1 MPPPAEP
8 GPSAVARPERRSR
21 RALHVALFAAIL
33 MAIVIVPFV
42 FFGAQLEAFS
52 LGVLDAARSKPMI
65 AGAGIALL
73 AADVV
78 LPIPSTVVAAALGA
92 LLGAVPGT
100 IVAVAGLTLGC
111 AIGYGLGRLLGHDF
125 ALRQL
130 GGSDFNYLAGL
141 FERHGL
147 PILALCRPVPVLA
160 EASIIAAG
168 VLGLPAGKA
177 LIVTGLAN
185 IGFAGV
191 YATLGAAAESPLG
204 FLIAFAASLAIPAVA
219 LFAANRFRR

>member
-1 MPPPAEP
+1 MPAER
-8 GPSAVARPERRSR
+8 GPSAIAPPASRGRRG
-21 RALHVALFAAIL
+21 LHYALFAAIL
-33 MAIVIVPFV
+33 IAVVVVPFL
-42 FFGAQLEAFS
+42 FFGTQFEALSVSLLE
-52 LGVLDAARSKPMI
+52 AARSKPVI
-65 AGAGIALL
+65 AGAGVALL

-78 LPIPSTVVAAALGA
+78 LPIPSTVVVAALGA

-111 AIGYGLGRLLGHDF
+111 AIGFGLGRLLGHDF

-130 GGSDFNYLAGL
+130 GGSDFGYLSGL

-177 LIVTGLAN
+177 LMVTGLAN

-204 FLIAFAASLAIPAVA
+204 FAIAFAASLAIPAGA
-219 LFAANRFRR
+219 IFAANRVRR